1 MKLTPHVKKTSKVN
15 IIFAIL
21 IGLLI
26 LILGF
31 VIGIIIN
38 NIGLLRITSEIRL
51 LEIIDL
57 FLMITVPLTI
67 SLIITSWYDKN
78 KFIKTHLIDETKICL
93 EHLKIIKDFIDL
105 KFTEKS
111 QFNQNDTTKINLCF
125 KNLNQKLNCLRTQL
139 DLSYKKKS
147 EEIRKGIIE
156 KYTDYWKVVTDSSIY
171 KKNYIMD
178 DTFYWSTVR
187 RYNESEIY
195 FKRLIHIINQF

>member
-1 MKLTPHVKKTSKVN
+1 MKLPLHVKKTSKAN

-67 SLIITSWYDKN
+67 SIIITSWYDKN
-78 KFIKTHLIDETKICL
+78 KFIRTHLIDETKICL

-105 KFTEKS
+105 KFTEKT
-111 QFNQNDTTKINLCF
+111 QFNQNDTTNINLCF
-125 KNLNQKLNCLRTQL
+125 KNLNQKVNCLRTQL
-139 DLSYKKKS
+139 ELSYKKKS
-147 EEIRKGIIE
+147 EEIRKEIIE

-171 KKNYIMD
+171 KKNYVMD
-178 DTFYWSTVR
+178 DKFYWSTVR
-187 RYNESEIY
+187 SYNESEIY